1 MRAVTVLLIC
11 LVAACKEGDPER
23 CEAAVRNYATLMYWR
38 DADATIAKAPA
49 EQRDELRKKKLAEF
63 TQRMDQG
70 LQTLV
75 TQCVSAND
83 KKTIQCMIDAKTAD
97 EAEKCAPRAKTV
109 D

>member
-1 MRAVTVLLIC
+1 MRAVTLL
-11 LVAACKEGDPER
+11 LVVSLAACKEGDPEK
-23 CEAAVRNYATLMYWR
+23 CEAAVRNYGTLMFWR
-38 DADATIAKAPA
+38 DADASIAKAPP
-49 EQRDELRKKKLAEF
+49 EQRDELRKQKLAEF

-97 EAEKCAPRAKTV
+97 DAEKCAPRAKTV